1 MAKKD
6 DIDKKGMGRRDFFKK
21 SALAIGAGAVA
32 STGVL
37 SLGATAAEA
46 AGKKAAS
53 PWKNCDVDMNNVKP
67 VKPIG
72 VPKKYDYQTDV
83 LVIGF
88 GVGGTMAALQ
98 AVKQGA
104 KVVVFEKLARDKWD
118 EHCGVQVLGGLGGE
132 EWGKITKRGWD
143 PAKDVEAAAYEIWA
157 AQDYQADYRLIKK
170 QVEEWPAPIEALRS
184 IGLKFFPVD
193 LGDSFVGR
201 MKIQYPA
208 IRYTNVGD
216 ELQDFTPMD
225 PWINKYHV
233 CEVTIERFLKG
244 SGKAELIYGADNTR
258 LIQDGSG
265 RVVGAK
271 ATVKGKDVYV
281 NARSTVIATGG
292 YGANYDMVKYYGWI
306 DVTCGC
312 HVGAES
318 NNGHG
323 IRMGQGL
330 GADLSCMP
338 SGAVADG
345 GPDTLAAGLPWTFRN
360 NFFYKDKTVSGYAEA
375 GIQLGRQPSLRVN
388 EAGLRFMD
396 ENETWK
402 AKNLCASEQP
412 NKNYFTIYDADIEG
426 FINFTKK
433 SRYGMCEN
441 MISPDFRIFY
451 EDDDIRPLWKWQDS
465 LKWCKKNLKNI
476 IEANS
481 LEELARKAGIN
492 PKAFVAQVRRY
503 NEYCHAGLDKEFGKH
518 KSFLYPIEKPPFIA
532 VKNKPSFLWSTT
544 SGLRVNPL
552 WQVIKPNGDPIP
564 GLYGGSGDVGG
575 FCKPYGYGN
584 DNEFQPASSAV
595 ISGSIGGR
603 NAALEA
609 LGKLPV
615 EKA

>member
-1 MAKKD
+1 MSKKKD
-6 DIDKKGMGRRDFFKK
+6 HQDGIDRRDFLKK
-21 SALAIGAGAVA
+21 GALVVGTGAVA

-37 SLGATAAEA
+37 SIGAKPAEA
-46 AGKKAAS
+46 AEKKAS
-53 PWKNCDVDMNNVKP
+53 TPWKHCDVNMKNVSPVKP
-67 VKPIG
+67 VSE
-72 VPKKYDYQTDV
+72 PKKYDYKTDV

-88 GVGGTMAALQ
+88 GVGGTMAALS
-98 AVKQGA
+98 AVKEGA
-104 KVVVFEKLARDKWD
+104 KVVVFERLSREKWD

-132 EWGKITKRGWD
+132 EWGKVTKRGWN
-143 PAKDVEAAAYEIWA
+143 PEKDVDAAAYEIWA
-157 AQDYQADYRLIKK
+157 AQDYQADYRLIRK
-170 QVEEWPAPIEALRS
+170 QVEEWPRPIDLLRS
-184 IGLKFFPVD
+184 IGCKFFPVD

-208 IRYTNVGD
+208 IRYTNVGND
-216 ELQDFTPMD
+216 LQDFTPMD
-225 PWINKYHV
+225 PWINKYHAS
-233 CEVTIERFLKG
+233 EVAIERFLKK
-244 SGKAELIYGADNTR
+244 SRKAELVYGAEDTR
-258 LIQDGSG
+258 LIADKSG

-271 ATVKGKDVYV
+271 AKVGGKDVFV
-281 NARSTVIATGG
+281 NAKTTVIATGG

-318 NNGHG
+318 NDGLG

-330 GADLSCMP
+330 GADTMCLP

-345 GPDTLAAGLPWTFRN
+345 GPDTLAAGRPWTFRN
-360 NFFYKDKTVSGYAEA
+360 DFFYNDKTVSGYAEA
-375 GIQLGRQPSLRVN
+375 GIQLARQPSLKVN

-412 NKNYFTIYDADIEG
+412 NKNYFTIFDADIEG
-426 FINFTKK
+426 FINFVKG

-465 LKWCKKNLKNI
+465 LEWCKKNLRNI
-476 IEANS
+476 IEAS
-481 LEELARKAGIN
+481 TLDELARKAGIN
-492 PKAFVAQVRRY
+492 PQAFVEQVKRY
-503 NEYCHAGLDKEFGKH
+503 NEYCHAGLDREFGKH

-532 VKNKPSFLWSTT
+532 VKTKPSFLWSTT
-544 SGLRVNPL
+544 GGLRVNPE
-552 WQVIKPNGDPIP
+552 WKVIKANGDAIP

-584 DNEFQPASSAV
+584 DNEFQPAASAA

-603 NAALEA
+603 NAAREA
-609 LGKLPV
+609 LGK
-615 EKA
+615 KA